1 MGLIKPSS
9 QGTVDLSSITDKL
22 TSMQE
27 DISGLETTASGIVT
41 SVGEVKTSVDSI
53 QTSGG
58 GTISTDLTSLTTE
71 VSNIRAE
78 LTSKIDGVGNNV
90 LELLSK
96 GGAAIKSVQRGT
108 HSGGLDNIRISI
120 KTIDTDKSF
129 VILNS
134 SYVYGYAETFQPILI
149 KLNPDSI
156 VVSPSYHDSSS
167 PNGHRFSWQVI
178 EFY

>member
-27 DISGLETTASGIVT
+27 DIRGLETTTSGIVT

-58 GTISTDLTSLTTE
+58 GTISTDLTALTTE
-71 VSNIRAE
+71 VSNIRAD

-96 GGAAIKSVQRGT
+96 GGAAIKSIQRGVSNG
-108 HSGGLDNIRISI
+108 SGGSNI
-120 KTIDTDKSF
+120 TIDINTINPDKSF
-129 VILNS
+129 VILDNDIVAIS
-134 SYVYGYAETFQPILI
+134 NNLHNATFYKPYLVSLSENKLVLSYSNTA
-149 KLNPDSI
+149 
-156 VVSPSYHDSSS
+156 
-167 PNGHRFSWQVI
+167 FSWQVI
-178 EFY
+178 EFS